1 MTAPIVLIGIP
12 VLLVLVLVVALPG
25 VRIAKESGRG
35 VDGGPLRP
43 GHFFNRRKN

>member
-12 VLLVLVLVVALPG
+12 VLLVLVVALPG